1 MNYLDILQAFKEDP
15 IVKLKPSTIHKGG
28 VGVFAV
34 TNIAK
39 DTLIFKPKRNYTIP
53 WIAIPFIAIPY
64 LKSICNFTNEGVII
78 DRPPNDINASYYVNH
93 SDNPNLHHDLELDEY
108 WSIRNIQPGEEL
120 TCYYL
125 PKERDWNVS
134 KS

>member
-15 IVKLKPSTIHKGG
+15 IVRLKPSTIHKGG

-39 DTLIFKPKRNYTIP
+39 DTLIFKPKRNYIIP
-53 WIAIPFIAIPY
+53 WNAIPFIAIPY